1 MLALLVDACTARDQ
15 LQREGQRFVPCKRA
29 RPPLWVVRCTGLVP
43 RVLGIRNI
51 NCGQFAPR
59 PALAK
64 KALLPAKARQNST
77 YARVRFSLTHHH
89 NHKQTS
95 SLILFPCNRK
105 QFTFTVSF
113 DFYYATFQKSSS
125 LRDHVFSAIASTSP
139 RHFSTTARGG
149 KKSSRKITWE
159 ISAPRPRLPF
169 SVNTALLS
177 GFKNLLP

>member
-1 MLALLVDACTARDQ
+1 MHWLELA
-15 LQREGQRFVPCKRA
+15 
-29 RPPLWVVRCTGLVP
+29 P
-43 RVLGIRNI
+43 RNIKFHI

-77 YARVRFSLTHHH
+77 CARVRFSLTHHH

-105 QFTFTVSF
+105 QFTFTVCS
-113 DFYYATFQKSSS
+113 DFYYATVQKVFFPSRSYFPSNCVHFTPPLLNDSSW
-125 LRDHVFSAIASTSP
+125 R
-139 RHFSTTARGG
+139 G
-149 KKSSRKITWE
+149 KKSWRKITWE
-159 ISAPRPRLPF
+159 ISAPRPRLPV